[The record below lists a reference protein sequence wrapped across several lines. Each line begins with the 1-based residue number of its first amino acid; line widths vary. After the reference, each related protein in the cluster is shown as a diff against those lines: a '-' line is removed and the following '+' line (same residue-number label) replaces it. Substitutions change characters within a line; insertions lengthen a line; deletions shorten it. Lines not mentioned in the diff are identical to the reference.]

1 MSKAARSP
9 ASRSTDDGSAA
20 GPVVWAIGAAV
31 LLLGAAMLA
40 WWLGWLSF
48 GTDPRVVEI
57 QQLQEEAQKQFSAN
71 GGPSTV
77 TAAMAAVT
85 SMNTIRAKVE
95 ALPPHL
101 REQVERRGAGMFQ
114 SAMRARIDEYYQA
127 PPAQRQAILDKQ
139 IDQEEAMSKA
149 FEAARSVAGAFG
161 GGGATAS
168 GSAAPA
174 GGGGSGSGGP
184 PGSGGPRRS
193 GNEDDRNRRIKS
205 IIDRTT
211 PEQRARYVE
220 YRRAMDARREQLGLP
235 ARGPGGPR

>member
-1 MSKAARSP
+1 MSRTATRSP
-9 ASRSTDDGSAA
+9 ASRSTADGSGA
-20 GPVVWAIGAAV
+20 GPVVWAIGAAM
-31 LLLGAAMLA
+31 LLLLTAILA

-57 QQLQEEAQKQFSAN
+57 EQLQEEAQKQFSAN
-71 GGPSTV
+71 GGPSTI

-127 PPAQRQAILDKQ
+127 PPAQRQVILDKQ

-161 GGGATAS
+161 GGGTTS
-168 GSAAPA
+168 GSSAP
-174 GGGGSGSGGP
+174 GGGGP
-184 PGSGGPRRS
+184 PGGPRRS

-211 PEQRARYVE
+211 PEQRAQWVE
-220 YRRAMDARREQLGLP
+220 HRRAIDERRAQRGLP
-235 ARGPGGPR
+235 PGWGR

>member
-1 MSKAARSP
+1 M
-9 ASRSTDDGSAA
+9 
-20 GPVVWAIGAAV
+20 
-31 LLLGAAMLA
+31 LLLLAAILA

-57 QQLQEEAQKQFSAN
+57 QQLQEEAQKQFTAN

-127 PPAQRQAILDKQ
+127 PPAQRQAILDRQ

-161 GGGATAS
+161 GGGTTSGSSAPAS
-168 GSAAPA
+168 GGGT
-174 GGGGSGSGGP
+174 GGGGP
-184 PGSGGPRRS
+184 PRRS

-211 PEQRARYVE
+211 PEQRAQWVE
-220 YRRAMDARREQLGLP
+220 HRRAIDERRAQRGLP
-235 ARGPGGPR
+235 PGWGR

>member
-1 MSKAARSP
+1 MSRAAARSS
-9 ASRSTDDGSAA
+9 ASRSPADGSGA
-20 GPVVWAIGAAV
+20 GPVVWAIGAAM
-31 LLLGAAMLA
+31 LLLLAAILA

-57 QQLQEEAQKQFSAN
+57 QQLQEEAQKQFTAN
-71 GGPSTV
+71 GGPSTITEAV
-77 TAAMAAVT
+77 AAVT

-161 GGGATAS
+161 GGGTTSGSSAPAS
-168 GSAAPA
+168 G
-174 GGGGSGSGGP
+174 GGTGGGGP
-184 PGSGGPRRS
+184 PGGGPPRRS

-211 PEQRARYVE
+211 PEQRAQWVE
-220 YRRAMDARREQLGLP
+220 HRRAIDERRAQRGLP
-235 ARGPGGPR
+235 ASWGR

>member
-174 GGGGSGSGGP
+174 GGGGAGSGGP

-211 PEQRARYVE
+211 PEQRAQWVE
-220 YRRAMDARREQLGLP
+220 HRRAIDERRAQRGLP
-235 ARGPGGPR
+235 PGWGR